1 MSDCRRCEELE
12 SIVRGFITRLRD
24 LTDPLATEQRVNAI
38 VERLREDRKSGVL
51 LVPSH
56 TR

>member
-1 MSDCRRCEELE
+1 MSDCKRCEELE